1 LSVWSGDLGLDS
13 GIPQSVYRIDTTDM
27 TQIGLKGLKPGES
40 FAYEGGSITFEGYVQ
55 WVNLNFVADPGKHL
69 ALLGGIVAILG
80 LLASL
85 FTRRRRIWIRV
96 GDQVEVAGLAK
107 NAAPGLEVEMQG
119 FVKMLKGEKEMSRS
133 WAFASNYL
141 VYSAMAVYA
150 ISFLAHL
157 IETAWAVKV
166 PADKNST
173 LDYKRTEKVARIAT
187 ALMILGFLL
196 LLAGVIARGISA
208 GRVPWG
214 NMYEFSITGA
224 LAFSGAYLLAL
235 RKYDLRWLGLL
246 VSVSV
251 LLTIGTAIT
260 VLYVPSAP
268 LVPALKSEW
277 LVIHVS
283 TAIIS
288 GGVFLLS
295 NVIASAYL
303 YLDRMEKKGERTP
316 WAKRLPDLETLDL
329 LSYRLVAFVFPL
341 WTFSVIA
348 GAIWAESAWGRYWG
362 WDPKETWAFITW
374 VAYAAY
380 LHARVTIG
388 WRGRRAAWL
397 CLFAGSTFL
406 FNYVYVNIWG
416 TGKHTYSGL

>member
-1 LSVWSGDLGLDS
+1 
-13 GIPQSVYRIDTTDM
+13 
-27 TQIGLKGLKPGES
+27 
-40 FAYEGGSITFEGYVQ
+40 
-55 WVNLNFVADPGKHL
+55 
-69 ALLGGIVAILG
+69 
-80 LLASL
+80 
-85 FTRRRRIWIRV
+85 
-96 GDQVEVAGLAK
+96 
-107 NAAPGLEVEMQG
+107 
-119 FVKMLKGEKEMSRS
+119 MSRS

-150 ISFLAHL
+150 ISFLAHA

-166 PADKNST
+166 PTNNSAT
-173 LDYKRTEKVARIAT
+173 LDYSRTEKVSRIAT
-187 ALMILGFLL
+187 AMMILGFVLL
-196 LLAGVIARGISA
+196 FAGVIARGVSA

-251 LLTIGTAIT
+251 LLTIGTAVT

-303 YLDRMEKKGERTP
+303 YLDRMEAKGERSA
-316 WAKRLPDLETLDL
+316 WAKRLPDLETLDQ

>member
-1 LSVWSGDLGLDS
+1 
-13 GIPQSVYRIDTTDM
+13 
-27 TQIGLKGLKPGES
+27 
-40 FAYEGGSITFEGYVQ
+40 
-55 WVNLNFVADPGKHL
+55 
-69 ALLGGIVAILG
+69 
-80 LLASL
+80 
-85 FTRRRRIWIRV
+85 
-96 GDQVEVAGLAK
+96 
-107 NAAPGLEVEMQG
+107 
-119 FVKMLKGEKEMSRS
+119 MSRS

-150 ISFLAHL
+150 ISFIAHA

-166 PADKNST
+166 PADRSTT
-173 LDYKRTEKVARIAT
+173 LDYKSTEKVARIAT
-187 ALMILGFLL
+187 AMMILGFLL
-196 LLAGVIARGISA
+196 LFAGVIARGISA

-224 LAFSGAYLLAL
+224 LAFSGAYLVAL

-260 VLYVPSAP
+260 VLYVPSAA

-283 TAIIS
+283 AAIIS

-295 NVIASAYL
+295 NVIAVAYL
-303 YLDRMEKKGERTP
+303 YFDRVEQKGERP
-316 WAKRLPDLETLDL
+316 QWAKRLPDLETLDQ